1 MCTEGWISKWEHR
14 GYQGS
19 LTVFFALI
27 LTVLIA
33 IVCTSLESARYSALS
48 YFTAQAQESAL
59 ESVFAGYY
67 RPLWERYHMFFMAD
81 GPGLIPAMEDYL
93 SYYEEPRK
101 GAVKNGSDLY
111 GFRSEGSQAV
121 EIVTVMDDGGAP
133 FFEEIGEDMKKHG
146 AENILSALT
155 GKDKLAEEAETVS
168 SYMEQLSEY
177 GTAVT
182 EIEESFALMDEQ
194 GRKLKEQYDSLNEAL
209 QLQEWPETV
218 GSEMTDKAVSCAAEA
233 LRISGQEY
241 EKIMTFT
248 EQLKKGVE
256 LEKTRLLEEQEKVSE
271 TAYEIMEEGI
281 RDLTEYTEEEGS
293 RRKAVD
299 SLKELLERQA
309 DGLLNIEP
317 WENGEITDA
326 FSETVKQGKEAL
338 KELSYEK
345 EQDGKKEECSF
356 LKAVKDW
363 KDQGVLALVLDD
375 TGTVSEAYLKEDDYP
390 SELGSSKGQ
399 SSDGAAETALKKG
412 TAALYMTEHF
422 GTYRKSEEDTVLSYE
437 MEYII
442 GKYDNDKENL
452 TAAVEKLIGLRSGMN
467 FMYLL
472 QDKEKSLEAEA
483 LAAALVGFTGVYPL
497 IRLTAKLLLAAWALA
512 EAVNDVRR
520 LIRGDEVP
528 LIKSSSDWNL
538 SLTGAGECL
547 RAGGKTVQN
556 LTQEERGGGQ
566 QDFWI
571 YERYLQI
578 LFLLGKTER
587 QGFRAMDLMEANL
600 RQKDAGFFME
610 NCVYHVSVETTFQ
623 AEARFSQIP
632 FMKRDGASA
641 GKYRFRKLAVYG
653 YQNPR
658 SAGEE

>member
-1 MCTEGWISKWEHR
+1 MCTKKWMRKWEHR

-33 IVCTSLESARYSALS
+33 IVITSLESARYSALS

-59 ESVFAGYY
+59 ESVFAGFY
-67 RPLWERYHMFFMAD
+67 RPLWEKYHMFFVAD
-81 GPGLIPAMEDYL
+81 GPGLISTMEDYL
-93 SYYEEPRK
+93 SYYENPGK
-101 GAVKNGSDLY
+101 GVVKNGTNLY
-111 GFRSEGSQAV
+111 GFRSEESRAV

-133 FFEEIGEDMKKHG
+133 FFEEISEDMKKHG
-146 AENILSALT
+146 AGNILSALT

-194 GRKLKEQYDSLNEAL
+194 GKKLKEQYDALNEAL
-209 QLQEWPETV
+209 QLKEWPETV
-218 GSEMTDKAVSCAAEA
+218 GSEITDKAVSCAAEA

-256 LEKTRLLEEQEKVSE
+256 LERTRMLEEQEKISE
-271 TAYEIMEEGI
+271 TAYEIMEEGL

-293 RRKAVD
+293 RRKAAD
-299 SLKELLERQA
+299 SLKELLEKQA
-309 DGLLNIEP
+309 GGLINIEP

-326 FSETVKQGKEAL
+326 FSEAVKQGKEAL
-338 KELSYEK
+338 KDLSYDK
-345 EQDGKKEECSF
+345 GQNGKREESSL

-363 KDQGVLALVLDD
+363 KDQGILALVLDG
-375 TGTVSEAYLKEDDYP
+375 TVTVSEAHLKESVYP
-390 SELGSSKGQ
+390 SKLSSFEEQ
-399 SSDGAAETALKKG
+399 SEGGAVEAAFKKG

-422 GTYRKSEEDTVLSYE
+422 GTFRETEEDSVLSYE
-437 MEYII
+437 MEYIV

-472 QDKEKSLEAEA
+472 QDREKSLEAEA

-520 LIRGDEVP
+520 LIKGDEVP
-528 LIKSSSDWNL
+528 LIKNSSDWNL
-538 SLTGAGECL
+538 SLTGAGESL
-547 RAGGKTVQN
+547 RAEGQIVQN
-556 LTQEERGGGQ
+556 RTQEERTRGQ
-566 QDFWI
+566 QDFWT
-571 YERYLQI
+571 YEKYLQL

-600 RQKDAGFFME
+600 RQKDSGFFME
-610 NCVYHVSVETTFQ
+610 NCVYHISVETTFQ
-623 AEARFSQIP
+623 AEARFTQIP
-632 FMKRDGASA
+632 FMKRGGASA
-641 GKYRFRKLAVYG
+641 GKYRFRKLAAYG